1 MKPFKLNVLIVEDN
15 LSFALELEMQVEDIG
30 YHVIGRVDNSAEAL
44 EIILGEQ
51 PDIILMDIDI
61 KGRLS
66 GLEIGERIKH
76 LNIPILFITS
86 FGDEEH
92 YAKAQESNMIGYL
105 VKPIEKFSLK
115 TALQLAFLN
124 AHHIQPKETKE
135 DVENHFLSKDYIFFK
150 KKGAFYKVPIQSIAF
165 VHSNNNY
172 CETHTEEKEVFI
184 SRISISQ
191 MEEMLPSSDFMRT
204 HRQYI
209 VKLDKI
215 DAVNFQDGILKIIG
229 KEIPVSRGKRTEIA
243 EMIRTLN

>member
-1 MKPFKLNVLIVEDN
+1 MEQFKLNVLIVEDN

-30 YHVIGRVDNSAEAL
+30 YNVIGRVDNSAEAL
-44 EIILGEQ
+44 EIIMSDQ
-51 PDIILMDIDI
+51 PDIILMDVDI

-76 LNIPILFITS
+76 LNTPILYITS
-86 FGDEEH
+86 YGDEEH

-105 VKPIEKFSLK
+105 VKPIEKYSLK
-115 TALQLAFLN
+115 TALQLAFQN
-124 AHHIQPKETKE
+124 AHHIQPTANKEE
-135 DVENHFLSKDYIFFK
+135 RDNHFLSKDYIFFK
-150 KKGAFYKVPIQSIAF
+150 KKGAFFKVPIQSIAF
-165 VHSNNNY
+165 VQSNNNY
-172 CETHTEEKEVFI
+172 CETHTEDKEVFI

-215 DAVNFQDGILKIIG
+215 DAVNFQDGTLKIIG
-229 KEIPVSRGKRTEIA
+229 KEIPVSRGKRSEIA